1 MKDKGLSLILK
12 AIDVSLE
19 LKKLIVAV
27 AGLAAT
33 LAAVAVLILLG
44 SRIGAVGGF
53 LFGLIAIAAAW
64 IGLSLVYG
72 MVTRMAYLHLTTGDS
87 GTWQGALEYARGR
100 LASLMFTGLTLA
112 LAVLAVFLVEVI
124 LMLLGRIPYLGE
136 LLASLAFLPLT
147 IINAFV
153 ILVVVVGSW
162 LIYPVI
168 AAEGT
173 GVVSTIRRVV
183 EIVRRSP
190 GQVVAYV
197 AIALILVAFA
207 SWILFAIGYGGIAMT
222 TGATLAGAGQRMSA
236 LFGGLFSNM
245 MSPYSMMSPYGY
257 YGSRYSPTFTMTI
270 AQLIYGIGLAG
281 FFALLVSFPTVFMMS
296 AATATY
302 LNVQVSEDELAG
314 EPAPT
319 VDLFGTVC
327 PHCGAA
333 VEPGQRFCAACGG
346 AV

>member
-153 ILVVVVGSW
+153 ILVVAVGSW

-173 GVVSTIRRVV
+173 GVVGTIRRVV
-183 EIVRRSP
+183 ELVRRSP
-190 GQVVAYV
+190 GQIVAYI
-197 AIALILVAFA
+197 AIALIAVAFA
-207 SWILFAIGYGGIAMT
+207 SWIIFAIGYGGIAMT

-236 LFGGLFSNM
+236 MFGNIFSGM

-257 YGSRYSPTFTMTI
+257 YRQYGVPFTMTI
-270 AQLIYGIGLAG
+270 AQIIYGIGLAG
-281 FFALLVSFPTVFMMS
+281 FFALLISFPAVLMMS

-302 LNVQVSEDELAG
+302 LNVREPQDTAAESGSEL
-314 EPAPT
+314 
-319 VDLFGTVC
+319 DLFGGVC

-333 VEPGQRFCAACGG
+333 VEPGQKFCPSCG
-346 AV
+346 VSM